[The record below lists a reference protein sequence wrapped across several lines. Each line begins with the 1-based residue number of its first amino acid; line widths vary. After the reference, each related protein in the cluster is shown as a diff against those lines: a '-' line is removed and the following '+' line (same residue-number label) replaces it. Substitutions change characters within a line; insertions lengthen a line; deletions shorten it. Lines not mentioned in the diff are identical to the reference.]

1 MRQQKYFSRFRA
13 PRVETPNLVAAQ
25 LNSFKWLLEKGFR
38 ETFKEFTPIKDY
50 SGKKFDLEF
59 VKIEIGEPKYD
70 EHFAK
75 ANKLTLDVPVRAIV
89 RLMNKVK
96 GEEKEQEIFLAD
108 FPIMTEHGTFIVSG
122 VERVIVPQLARSYGV
137 FFTAD
142 EVKGK
147 RHFGAKV
154 IPARGAWIEIEAGV
168 DSELSVRIDRKRK
181 FPATS
186 LLRVMGATYDSDLKS
201 LFSGTSASKHWI
213 ESALEKDPAKT
224 VDEAYVEI
232 HKRLRDGDLA
242 TAANAREYI
251 NSIFSEER
259 YDLSRVGR
267 YRFNQRFNKS
277 LDENELTRK
286 ILSLDDLV
294 TVFKHVLELENN
306 PDAIEDNIDHLGS
319 RRVRYVGEMLQ
330 SRLRVGLTHMKRNIQ
345 DRMSTIDAEA
355 TMPVQFVN
363 PRPLQARIKEF
374 FTTNQ
379 LSQFMQQENALTELE
394 HLRTLSALGPGG
406 LTRERAGFEVRDV
419 HPSHYG
425 RLCPIHTPEGPNIG
439 LILRLS
445 TFARLN
451 EFGMIETPYA
461 KVVNGKVTSEIA
473 YLNAAE
479 EEKEAIAHGATR
491 IADNGDIQEESV
503 EVRLNGAP
511 TRVTKEHVNFVD
523 VSPEQPFSIAS
534 SMIPFLEHDDA
545 NRALMG
551 SNMQK
556 QATPCLIPEA
566 PLVGTG
572 MEARAARDTGR
583 LIIAK
588 EAGTVVAAD
597 GKHIKVKNEK
607 GKEGVYPLV
616 NFVRTNGFTALH
628 SRPSVSVGDRVK
640 KGSLLADT
648 SSSDQGQLALGQNAL
663 VAFMCWS
670 GANYEDAIIISER
683 LVKDSKFSSIH
694 IEEFVCNVR
703 DTKLGPEETT
713 HDIPNVSEVKL
724 RNLDEDGVVRVGS
737 EVRPGDIL
745 VGKITPKGETQ
756 LTPEE
761 RLLRSIFGDKARD
774 VKDSSLRMEN
784 GKRGRIIG
792 VKVFSREAGHT
803 LESGIIKRI
812 HIEIAQL
819 RTVSVGDKLAGRHGN
834 KGVISRILPE
844 EDMPYMEDGRPVDVI
859 LTPLGVPSRMNL
871 GQILELHLGLAA
883 NALNYQAI
891 CPPFAGATEGEIR
904 TELKKAG
911 FNENGKM
918 RLYDGR
924 TGEKFEQDIAVGY
937 MYILKL
943 HHMVE
948 DKIHMRSIGPYSLI
962 TQQPLGGK
970 AQGGGQRFG
979 EMEVWA
985 LLGYGASYTLR
996 EMLTI
1001 KSDDIMGRSAA
1012 FDAIVRGERITH
1024 HSAPASFNV
1033 LLHTLRGLS
1042 LDIELMRNNEP
1053 VRNARKTPGA
1063 EASDFDA
1070 VRIRPASPEK
1080 ILEWSHGEVT
1090 KPETINYRTQR
1101 PEKNSLFDEKIF
1113 GPEKDYECYCG
1124 KYRGIRYKGI
1134 ICEKC
1139 GVEITR
1145 AIVRRERM
1153 GHVDLAV
1160 PVAHV
1165 WFLRA
1170 IPSRLS
1176 MILGIPSGELEKVVY
1191 FAGYIVNA
1199 IHKSEKDRIVSE
1211 LETEYKSKMKNLQD
1225 DKSKEK
1231 MKELFLEAKHDIES
1245 IRVGAVLDEPKYHR
1259 FAIKYGAMF
1268 EAGIG
1273 AEALYAL
1280 CKNLNLK
1287 QMIAD
1292 TVLALESAGAADR
1305 EKFGKR
1311 LSALRAMSRSNVRPE
1326 WMFLV
1331 RIPVIPPGLRPM
1343 VALDGGRHA
1352 TSDVNDL
1359 YRRVINRNNRLKK
1372 LLEIHAPDVILRNE
1386 KRILQE
1392 AVDALIDNSI
1402 RHGGAAYSATTQART
1417 RPLKSLS
1424 DNLKGKHG
1432 LFRQNL
1438 LGKRVD
1444 YSGRSVIVV
1453 GPELKL
1459 NQCGLPKHMAL
1470 ELFRPFVIGKLLE
1483 KELAY
1488 NIRGAG
1494 RLIDEG
1500 VPEVWAILE
1509 EIIKDKYVLL
1519 NRAPTLHR
1527 LGIQAFQPVLI
1538 EGNAI
1543 QLHPLVCPAFNADF
1557 DGDQMAVH
1565 VPLSPEAQAEAREIM
1580 AAHKNI
1586 LKPGNGEPVVA
1597 TKLLDILLGVYWMT
1611 KEVEGM
1617 KGEGL
1622 AFQSPNAAILAYDYD
1637 QVGFQA
1643 KVKVLPSDKVKYA
1656 QFGGKLFETTV
1667 GRLLLNT
1674 VFPNDYPYINTPLDK
1689 KGIARVVDDL
1699 IARYGLEQVPE
1710 TLDKLK
1716 NFGFRYVTKSGITW
1730 SLDDIRI
1737 PEGKEA
1743 IVTAAQK
1750 KSDEIVKHWEQGLLS
1765 EEERYRMNI
1774 EVWHA
1779 AKSDVEKLIP
1789 ATLPINGSVSD
1800 MLKSGARGSLAQM
1813 TQMSGMK
1820 GLIASPTG
1828 ETIELPV
1835 TKSMKEGLSPIEYFT
1850 TTHGSRSG
1858 LASTALSTAKAGYLT
1873 RRLFD
1878 VAQDVVIGEEECG
1891 TKEGLVITRESASGI
1906 GTFLAQNIEGRYL
1919 AGDVEVAGKVQFKK
1933 GYFITESDAKRI
1945 EELGIPSVYV
1955 RSPIVC
1961 KSAKGLCAR
1970 CYGADLGTMKP
1981 VALGEAVGTVAAQA
1995 IGEPGTQL
2003 TMNIKHAGGAASAA
2017 GDVTQGLPRVEEIFE
2032 RRAPRNPAVVASV
2045 SGEVVEIKNDGKEKI
2060 LVVAPDIEHLS
2071 ASKAA
2076 KSKTKKETIEYD
2088 MHYRRVPL
2096 VKVGDTIVKGQM
2108 LTDGSADISDLFKYA
2123 GKEKTQA
2130 YIISEIVKIYELQG
2144 ANISAKH
2151 LEVIVRQMFSRMKIK
2166 DAGSSELSVGDVS
2179 TETDLAAI
2187 NAQIVAN
2194 GGEVAK
2200 GEGLVMG
2207 ILDVSLSRASF
2218 LSAASFQNTTRM
2230 LIKASLYGAVDHLVG
2245 LKENVIIGRLI
2256 PAGTGFPG
2264 SPKEKLV
2271 NKYSPAAIEA
2281 FAKEAKAKESAQ

>member
-1 MRQQKYFSRFRA
+1 MREQKYFSRFRA
-13 PRVETPNLVAAQ
+13 PRVETPNLVEAQ
-25 LNSFKWLLEKGFR
+25 VESYKELLHGGVKEV
-38 ETFKEFTPIKDY
+38 FKEFTPIKDY

-59 VKIEIGEPKYD
+59 VKIEMGEPKYD
-70 EHFAK
+70 EHYAK
-75 ANKLTLDVPVRAIV
+75 AQKMTLDQPLRAIV
-89 RLMNKVK
+89 RLLNKTT
-96 GEEKEQEIFLAD
+96 GESKEQEIFLAD
-108 FPIMTEHGTFIVSG
+108 FPVMTGHGTFVING

-147 RHFGAKV
+147 RHFGAKI
-154 IPARGAWIEIEAGV
+154 IPARGAWIEIEAEANGG
-168 DSELSVRIDRKRK
+168 LAVRIDRKRK
-181 FPATS
+181 FPALS
-186 LLRVMGATYDSDLKS
+186 LLRVFGAETDGELKQ
-201 LFSGTSASKHWI
+201 LFAGSELGKKFV
-213 ESALEKDPAKT
+213 EEGLALDPAKT
-224 VDEAYVEI
+224 SEDAYIEI

-242 TAANAREYI
+242 TVANAREYI

-267 YRFNQRFNKS
+267 FRFNQRFDRP
-277 LDENELTRK
+277 LDEGALAQKTLT
-286 ILSLDDLV
+286 LEDLV
-294 TVFKHVLELENN
+294 TVFNHILELENDPN
-306 PDAIEDNIDHLGS
+306 AVEDNIDHLGS

-330 SRLRVGLTHMKRNIQ
+330 QRLRVGLTHMKRNIQ
-345 DRMSTIDAEA
+345 DRMSTIDTDASL
-355 TMPVQFVN
+355 PQQFVN

-451 EFGMIETPYA
+451 EFGMIETPYVQVE
-461 KVVNGKVTSEIA
+461 KGKVTGKVV

-479 EEKEAIAHGATR
+479 EEKHTIAHGATNVVDDKIVDDMVDAR
-491 IADNGDIQEESV
+491 QNSE
-503 EVRLNGAP
+503 P
-511 TRVTKEHVNFVD
+511 TRVARDEVD
-523 VSPEQPFSIAS
+523 LIDVAAGQPFSIAT

-556 QATPCLIPEA
+556 QSTPVLLPEA

-572 MEARAARDTGR
+572 VEARAARDTGR
-583 LIIAK
+583 LILAK
-588 EAGTVVAAD
+588 EEGTVVQAD
-597 GKHIKVKNEK
+597 GKRIIVKNTK
-607 GKEGVYPLV
+607 GKEVEYPLV
-616 NFVRTNGFTALH
+616 NFVRTNGFTSLH
-628 SRPSVSVGDRVK
+628 QRPSISVGTKVK
-640 KGSLLADT
+640 PGDLLADA
-648 SSSDQGQLALGQNAL
+648 SSTDGGQLALGQNCL

-683 LVKDSKFSSIH
+683 MVKDSKFSSIH

-713 HDIPNVSEVKL
+713 HDIPNVSETKL
-724 RNLDEDGVVRVGS
+724 RNLDEDGIVRPGS

-792 VKVFSREAGHT
+792 VKVFSREMGHQ

-812 HIEIAQL
+812 HIEVAQL

-844 EDMPYMEDGRPVDVI
+844 EDMPYTADGKPVDVI

-883 NALNYQAI
+883 NTLNYQAI
-891 CPPFAGATEGEIR
+891 CPPFQGATEEEIR
-904 TELKKAG
+904 AELKKAG
-911 FNENGKM
+911 FAESGKM
-918 RLYDGR
+918 KLYDGR
-924 TGEKFEQDIAVGY
+924 TGEAFDQDISVGY

-985 LLGYGASYTLR
+985 LLGYGAAYTLR
-996 EMLTI
+996 EMLTV
-1001 KSDDIMGRSAA
+1001 KSDDIAGRSAA
-1012 FDAIVRGERITH
+1012 FDAIVRGERISH
-1024 HSAPASFNV
+1024 HYAPASFNV
-1033 LLHTLRGLS
+1033 LLHTLRGLA
-1042 LDIELMRNNEP
+1042 LDVELLREGH
-1053 VRNARKTPGA
+1053 ALGGSRKTPGA
-1063 EASDFDA
+1063 ESIDFDS

-1113 GPEKDYECYCG
+1113 GPERDYECYCG

-1145 AIVRRERM
+1145 SIVRRERM

-1170 IPSRLS
+1170 IPSRLA
-1176 MILGIPSGELEKVVY
+1176 MVLGISASDLEKVVY
-1191 FAGYIVNA
+1191 FAGYIVTEVHQA
-1199 IHKSEKDRIVSE
+1199 EKERIVGE
-1211 LETEYKSKMKNLQD
+1211 LEAEYKQKVKNLQD
-1225 DKSKEK
+1225 DKSKDK
-1231 MKELFLEAKHDIES
+1231 MKELFLDAKRDIDS
-1245 IRVGAVLDEPKYHR
+1245 LQIGAVLDEPRYHR
-1259 FAIKYGAMF
+1259 YVIKYGAMF

-1273 AEALYAL
+1273 AEALYNL
-1280 CKNLNLK
+1280 CKTLDLQK
-1287 QMIAD
+1287 MISG
-1292 TVLALESAGAADR
+1292 VELALEKAGAADR

-1311 LSALRAMSRSNVRPE
+1311 LSILRAMQRANVRPE
-1326 WMFLV
+1326 WMFLT
-1331 RIPVIPPGLRPM
+1331 RIPIIPPGLRPM

-1352 TSDVNDL
+1352 TSDLNDL

-1392 AVDALIDNSI
+1392 AIDTMIDNSI

-1509 EIIKDKYVLL
+1509 DVIRDKYVLL

-1527 LGIQAFQPVLI
+1527 LGIQAFQPILI

-1580 AAHKNI
+1580 SATRNI
-1586 LKPGNGEPVVA
+1586 LKPGSGDPVVA
-1597 TKLLDILLGVYWMT
+1597 SKLLDILLGVYWMT
-1611 KEVEGM
+1611 KEVKGA

-1622 AFQSPNAAILAYDYD
+1622 AFPSPNAAILAYDHG

-1643 KVKVLPSDKVKYA
+1643 KVRVLPSEKEKYA
-1656 QFGGKLFETTV
+1656 AFGGSLFETTV
-1667 GRLLLNT
+1667 GRLLFNT
-1674 VFPNDYPYINTPLDK
+1674 VFPSDYPFINQSVDK
-1689 KGIARVVDDL
+1689 KGLAKIVDDL
-1699 IARYGLEQVPE
+1699 IDRYGLEKIPE
-1710 TLDKLK
+1710 IMDRIK
-1716 NFGFRYVTKSGITW
+1716 NFGFKYVTKSGITW
-1730 SLDDIRI
+1730 SLDDIRV
-1737 PEGKEA
+1737 PEEKQGIIEEA
-1743 IVTAAQK
+1743 QR
-1750 KSDEIVKHWEQGLLS
+1750 KSRDVVSHWEHGLLS
-1765 EEERYRMNI
+1765 EEERYRMNLEI
-1774 EVWHA
+1774 WHD
-1779 AKSDVEKLIP
+1779 AKGQVEKLMP
-1789 ATLPINGSVSD
+1789 STLPIDGPVSD
-1800 MLKSGARGSLAQM
+1800 MLKSGARGSVAQV
-1813 TQMSGMK
+1813 TQMAGMK

-1835 TKSMKEGLSPIEYFT
+1835 TKSMKEGLSPLEYFL

-1878 VAQDVVIGEEECG
+1878 VAQDIVVTEEECG
-1891 TKEGLVITRESASGI
+1891 TKEGLVVLRESASGI
-1906 GTFLAQNIEGRYL
+1906 GTFLAKNIEGRYL
-1919 AGDVEVAGKVQFKK
+1919 AADVEHEGKVIYKK
-1933 GYFITESDAKRI
+1933 GHFVLGPDAKHI
-1945 EELGIPSVYV
+1945 EELGVPSVYT
-1955 RSPIVC
+1955 RSPVGC
-1961 KSAKGLCAR
+1961 KSHRGICAH

-2003 TMNIKHAGGAASAA
+2003 TMNVKHAGGAASAA

-2032 RRAPRNPAVVASV
+2032 RRSPRNPAAVATI
-2045 SGEVVEIKNDGKEKI
+2045 SGEVVEIAVEDKEKI
-2060 LVVAPDIEHLS
+2060 IRIAPDLEY
-2071 ASKAA
+2071 KA
-2076 KSKTKKETIEYD
+2076 KGKKEFYEFSV
-2088 MHYRRVPL
+2088 HPRRQAV
-2096 VKVGDTIVKGQM
+2096 VKVGDKVTKGQL
-2108 LTDGSADISDLFKYA
+2108 LTDGSADLSDLFEFA
-2123 GKEKTQA
+2123 GKEKTQE
-2130 YIISEIVKIYELQG
+2130 YIITEVLKIYELQG
-2144 ANISAKH
+2144 ASISTKH
-2151 LEVIVRQMFSRMKIK
+2151 LETIIRQMFSRVRIVKSGDTEYSK
-2166 DAGSSELSVGDVS
+2166 GDV
-2179 TETDLAAI
+2179 AAEADI
-2187 NAQIVAN
+2187 FAVNEQVAAN
-2194 GGEVAK
+2194 GGEKATV
-2200 GEGLVMG
+2200 EPLVMG
-2207 ILDVSLSRASF
+2207 ILDVSLSRPSF

-2230 LIKASLYGAVDHLVG
+2230 LIRASMYGSVDKLEG

-2256 PAGTGFPG
+2256 PAGTGFKG

-2271 NKYSPAAIEA
+2271 NRYAPVEQPAEGDT
-2281 FAKEAKAKESAQ
+2281 ELVR

>member
-1 MRQQKYFSRFRA
+1 MREQKFFSRYRA
-13 PRVETPNLVAAQ
+13 PRVDTPNLVAAQ
-25 LNSFKWLLEKGFR
+25 VDSFNALLKDGIKEI
-38 ETFKEFTPIKDY
+38 FKEFTPIKDY
-50 SGKKFDLEF
+50 SGKKFEIEF
-59 VKIEIGEPKYD
+59 VKIELGEAKFD
-70 EHFAK
+70 EHYAK
-75 ANKLTLDVPVRAIV
+75 AQKQSLDVPMRAVV
-89 RLMNKVK
+89 RLINKAQNT
-96 GEEKEQEIFLAD
+96 EKEQEIFLAD
-108 FPIMTEHGTFIVSG
+108 FPVMTDHGTFIING

-154 IPARGAWIEIEAGV
+154 IPARGAWIEIEAGA
-168 DSELSVRIDRKRK
+168 DGELSVRIDRKRK
-181 FPATS
+181 FPAVS
-186 LLRVMGATYDSDLKS
+186 LLRVLGAGSDEEIKKLFADSEL
-201 LFSGTSASKHWI
+201 GAAWI
-213 ESALEKDPAKT
+213 ATAIEKDPAKT
-224 VDEAYVEI
+224 VEDAYVEI

-242 TAANAREYI
+242 TAQNAREYI
-251 NSIFSEER
+251 NSLFSEER

-267 YRFNQRFNKS
+267 YRFNQRFGKS
-277 LDENELTRK
+277 LDEKDVARK
-286 ILSLDDLV
+286 TLSLDDVV
-294 TVFKHVLELENN
+294 TVFNHVLTLEND
-306 PDAIEDNIDHLGS
+306 PEAVEDNIDHLGS

-330 SRLRVGLTHMKRNIQ
+330 QRLRVGLTHMKRNIQ
-345 DRMSTIDAEA
+345 DRMSTIDTEA
-355 TMPVQFVN
+355 TMPQQFVN

-379 LSQFMQQENALTELE
+379 LSQFMQQNNALEELE
-394 HLRTLSALGPGG
+394 HLRMLSALGPGG

-425 RLCPIHTPEGPNIG
+425 RLCPIQTPEGPNIG
-439 LILRLS
+439 LILRLT

-451 EFGMIETPYA
+451 EFGMIETPYI
-461 KVVNGKVTSEIA
+461 KVIDGKVTKEVV

-479 EEKEAIAHGATR
+479 EETFAIAHGATKISDDGR
-491 IADNGDIQEESV
+491 IVDDV
-503 EVRLNGAP
+503 VDVRVAGAP
-511 TRVTKEHVNFVD
+511 MRVVRAEVTHIDVD
-523 VSPEQPFSIAS
+523 ASQPFSVATT
-534 SMIPFLEHDDA
+534 MIPFLEHDDA
-545 NRALMG
+545 SRALMG

-556 QATPCLIPEA
+556 QATPCLLPEA
-566 PLVGTG
+566 PIVATG
-572 MEARAARDTGR
+572 MEERAARDTGR
-583 LIIAK
+583 LAIAK
-588 EAGTVVAAD
+588 EDGTVVQAD
-597 GKHIKVKNEK
+597 GKRVIIKDEK
-607 GKEGVYPLV
+607 GKEHTYPLV
-616 NFVRTNGFTALH
+616 NFVRTNGFTSLH
-628 SRPSVSVGDRVK
+628 QRPAVSVGTVVK
-640 KGSLLADT
+640 KGDLLADT
-648 SSSDQGQLALGQNAL
+648 STTDQGQLALGQNAL

-683 LVKDSKFSSIH
+683 MVKNSKFASIH

-713 HDIPNVSEVKL
+713 HDIPNVSETKL
-724 RNLDEDGVVRVGS
+724 RNLDEDGIIRTGS

-792 VKVFSREAGHT
+792 VKVFSREQGHQ

-883 NALNYQAI
+883 NTLNYQAI
-891 CPPFAGATEGEIR
+891 CPPFAGATEAEIR
-904 TELKKAG
+904 QELKKAG
-911 FNENGKM
+911 FNESGKM
-918 RLYDGR
+918 KLYDGR
-924 TGEKFEQDIAVGY
+924 TGEAFEQDIAVGY

-985 LLGYGASYTLR
+985 LLGYGAAYTLR

-1001 KSDDIMGRSAA
+1001 KSDDIQGRSAA
-1012 FDAIVRGERITH
+1012 FDSIVRGERISH
-1024 HSAPASFNV
+1024 HYAPASFNV
-1033 LLHTLRGLS
+1033 LLHTLRGLA
-1042 LDIELMRNNEP
+1042 LDVELLRNGAAAGG
-1053 VRNARKTPGA
+1053 RAGSGKTPGA
-1063 EASDFDA
+1063 DASDFDA

-1113 GPEKDYECYCG
+1113 GPERDYECYCG

-1176 MILGIPSGELEKVVY
+1176 MVLGISGSDLEKVVY
-1191 FAGYIVNA
+1191 FAGYIVTEVHQA
-1199 IHKSEKDRIVSE
+1199 EKERIIHE
-1211 LETEYKSKMKNLQD
+1211 LDTEYKAKLKNLQD
-1225 DKSKEK
+1225 EKSKDK
-1231 MKELFLEAKHDIES
+1231 MKELFLEAKRDIDA
-1245 IRVGAVLDEPKYHR
+1245 IYVGSVLDEPKYHR
-1259 FAIKYGAMF
+1259 YVIKYGAMF

-1273 AEALYAL
+1273 AEAMYDL
-1280 CKNLNLK
+1280 CKKLNLK
-1287 QMIAD
+1287 QMAED
-1292 TVLALESAGAADR
+1292 TETALVKAGAADR
-1305 EKFGKR
+1305 EKFSKR
-1311 LSALRAMSRSNVRPE
+1311 LSILRGMIRANVRPE
-1326 WMFLV
+1326 WMFLS

-1372 LLEIHAPDVILRNE
+1372 LIEIHAPDVILRNE

-1392 AVDALIDNSI
+1392 AVDALIDNTI
-1402 RHGGAAYSATTQART
+1402 RHGGAAFSATTQART

-1509 EIIKDKYVLL
+1509 DVIRDKYVLL

-1527 LGIQAFQPVLI
+1527 LGIQAFQPILI

-1565 VPLSPEAQAEAREIM
+1565 VPLSPEAQTEAREIM
-1580 AAHKNI
+1580 SATKNI
-1586 LKPGNGEPVVA
+1586 LKPGSGDVVVA
-1597 TKLLDILLGVYWMT
+1597 TKLLDILLGAYWMT
-1611 KEVEGM
+1611 KEVDDA
-1617 KGEGL
+1617 KGEGMSF
-1622 AFQSPNAAILAYDYD
+1622 ASPNSAILAYDYG

-1643 KVKVLPSDKVKYA
+1643 KIKVMPSIKDKYA
-1656 QFGGKLFETTV
+1656 QFGGQIFETTV
-1667 GRLLLNT
+1667 GRLLFNT
-1674 VFPNDYPYINTPLDK
+1674 VFPNDYPFVNATIDK
-1689 KGIARVVDDL
+1689 KGLSKIVDDL
-1699 IARYGLEQVPE
+1699 VARYGLEKVPE
-1710 TLDKLK
+1710 IMDRIK
-1716 NFGFRYVTKSGITW
+1716 NFGFRYVTQSGITW

-1737 PEGKEA
+1737 PAEKTS
-1743 IVTAAQK
+1743 IVATAQD
-1750 KSDEIVKHWEQGLLS
+1750 KSTKVFQHWQEGLLS
-1765 EEERYRMNI
+1765 EDERYRMNLEI
-1774 EVWHA
+1774 WHD
-1779 AKSDVEKLIP
+1779 AKSQVEKLIP
-1789 ATLPINGSVSD
+1789 ATLPKNGSVAD
-1800 MLKSGARGSLAQM
+1800 MLRSGARGSAAQL
-1813 TQMSGMK
+1813 TQMAGMK
-1820 GLIASPTG
+1820 GLISSPTG
-1828 ETIELPV
+1828 ETIELPI
-1835 TKSMKEGLSPIEYFT
+1835 TKSMKEGLSPIEYFI

-1878 VAQDVVIGEEECG
+1878 VAQDVVVAEDECG
-1891 TKEGLVITRESASGI
+1891 TTEGLTVKRESASGI
-1906 GTFLAQNIEGRYL
+1906 GTFLAQNITGRYL
-1919 AGDVEVAGKVQFKK
+1919 AADVEADGKVIYKK
-1933 GYFITESDAKRI
+1933 GQCIGSIDAKHI
-1945 EELGIPSVYV
+1945 EELGVPSVYV
-1955 RSPIVC
+1955 RSPVGCRSHRGI
-1961 KSAKGLCAR
+1961 CAH

-2003 TMNIKHAGGAASAA
+2003 TMNTKHAGGAASVG
-2017 GDVTQGLPRVEEIFE
+2017 GDITQGLPRVEEIFE
-2032 RRAPRNPAVVASV
+2032 RRAPRNPAVVATV
-2045 SGEVVEIKNDGKEKI
+2045 SGQVTEIRSDSKEKVI
-2060 LVVAPDIEHLS
+2060 VVIPDLEH
-2071 ASKAA
+2071 KG
-2076 KSKTKKETIEYD
+2076 KSKKETIEYSASV
-2088 MHYRRVPL
+2088 RRVPI
-2096 VKVGDTIVKGQM
+2096 VKVGDTVKKGQL
-2108 LTDGSADISDLFKYA
+2108 LTDGSADLAELFKYA
-2123 GKEKTQA
+2123 GKERTQE

-2144 ANISAKH
+2144 ASISIKH
-2151 LEVIVRQMFSRMKIK
+2151 LETIIRQMFSRVKITNS
-2166 DAGSSELSVGDVS
+2166 GGTEFSGGDVTNES
-2179 TETDLAAI
+2179 DLRAA
-2187 NAQIVAN
+2187 NERAVVA
-2194 GGEVAK
+2194 GGEPAV
-2200 GEGLVMG
+2200 GEHLVMG
-2207 ILDVSLSRASF
+2207 ILDVSLSRPSF

-2230 LIKASLYGAVDHLVG
+2230 LIRASMYGSVDNLEG

-2256 PAGTGFPG
+2256 PAGTGFKG
-2264 SPKEKLV
+2264 SPKERLV
-2271 NKYSPAAIEA
+2271 NKYAPVADVVAE
-2281 FAKEAKAKESAQ
+2281 KETV